1 MLRSIAGSSLIQAN
15 LAPAMIIAQRS
26 PALPCIWKACQ
37 TTGMDQYSRPQ
48 MPSDD
53 SSLSLSF
60 QEITCIE
67 DEGHDI
73 DSEEIRQGREELEK
87 WQRKIDK
94 VEKEKSELTCEKL
107 DADKLKRQA
116 LNELSK
122 LNIEQESHKNKR
134 EKMEQAFKIKI
145 KLPETNMK
153 LTRSEQ
159 CVLIDQEGDEFLNI
173 KGIYTIFPKMSVL
186 LQDGQALI
194 TFEEE
199 QVADRIIK
207 IAKHHIDFQSEKVHV
222 KAQPITLDTTPQFEI
237 HLDISMKMVRISDIP
252 EILPEEQMRDKL
264 ELSFSKP
271 SLGGGEVENIEY
283 SPSFGTA
290 VVTFVEKG
298 IAQHVAKQKNYF
310 LEINGVTYQLTVE
323 PVIVSDL
330 EKFQIFNGICKKTV
344 LLSDIKSSMEEEE
357 LKDKLMIHF
366 QKPSKQGGEVEHITY
381 VPKDKHLLVYFKE
394 DSAEK

>member
-1 MLRSIAGSSLIQAN
+1 
-15 LAPAMIIAQRS
+15 
-26 PALPCIWKACQ
+26 
-37 TTGMDQYSRPQ
+37 MDQYSRPQ

-134 EKMEQAFKIKI
+134 EKMEQAFKEMYLDKTQKLVKLKEQLVQLETELPNKQVFCNSLCRKFKIKI